1 MREITLQT
9 KEVVGRDSKRREE
22 VAGHGGERL
31 RLRLRLRRR
40 VGDTYKS
47 MRCETGRRSLGVG
60 GKKTKSGEAGS
71 GKERVQSSRV
81 QMRGIRE

>member
-31 RLRLRLRRR
+31 RLRLRRR
-40 VGDTYKS
+40 VGDTCKS
-47 MRCETGRRSLGVG
+47 TRCETGRRSLGVG

-71 GKERVQSSRV
+71 GKERV
-81 QMRGIRE
+81 